1 MMEQFGD
8 LRAATF
14 CIDGGECRYRVQ
26 NLKQYLDD
34 NIQRLV
40 SGERHT
46 WVLVGVYDTD
56 EAAVEACEAL
66 KVSIESGRIA
76 RDYIQRTERDR
87 RKGGDRRR
95 NPR

>member
-1 MMEQFGD
+1 MMEEFGQ

-14 CIDGGECRYRVQ
+14 CIDGGQCPYRIQ
-26 NLKQYLDD
+26 NLQQYLND

-40 SGERHT
+40 SGERQT

-66 KVSIESGRIA
+66 KVSIESGKIA
-76 RDYIQRTERDR
+76 KEYIQRTERDR

-95 NPR
+95 SVR